1 MADPLS
7 VSASIAGLVTL
18 ADLVFRRIFKY
29 VHAVK
34 GASQEISALSSEV
47 GALYGI
53 LNNLYLVSCQ
63 LEDETL
69 FSNARV
75 NHINSC
81 TQTLEKLRIILDK
94 DSTSSSSMERMES
107 IKRKLHWPFT
117 ASQVKTLLAEL
128 ERHKSTLSLALNA
141 DSMLGFVQSL
151 STQGAIKDSM
161 DEIKLHLKQRHE
173 TDIRI
178 ALDAKRQKILETFG
192 KLDPK
197 KSQKTASQLRQPGT
211 GLWLMESQEY
221 LQWART
227 DGSKLWLY
235 GIPGAGKTVLAA
247 TLIEEALHTSDRTHF
262 VAFFYCDYNDPATQ
276 KPHLI
281 LGSLIQQF
289 AKQDERS
296 FEKVQ
301 EYCEWRNVEC
311 RSDFEYDN
319 QELRNLVID
328 ITSSL
333 EHVIIIV
340 DGLDEC
346 GANTLE
352 VTELLASL
360 NLEDGVANLKTLF
373 LSRDELDIREKLGSC
388 TQLAIGARSH
398 DLRLYVGAEID
409 TRIRK
414 NKLRIKDQSLKEYI
428 METLVNGAEGMFRWV
443 ACQMDHLCELPND
456 ASRRKALSNLPPTLT
471 ATYERILRR
480 VNASN
485 RDVQLLVSRALRWVI
500 YGDTSTGHLNT
511 AALCE
516 AVSIDRGDTQRDED
530 NIVDKTEIL
539 RWCSSL
545 IRQAADDDYLELAH
559 FTVKEFLQGI
569 GPERSGEFAIYRMDP
584 DDSEAELAKVCLTYL
599 NFQDFDKDIA
609 ANDNSTTRRFKE
621 NPLRKYA
628 VGTWDLHA
636 QHRVEP
642 VTYEKAMAGVA
653 EAGALHYASILAL
666 PEICTWLID
675 NGCEVDRSSR
685 YGTPFHCALLGLDAL
700 ISFDQ
705 GMRYSKPVSAYPHAQ
720 KITSILMEA
729 GATLHHYK
737 TSKGTYSPLFLSLY
751 HSNEALTIS
760 LLKEGATVDDQ
771 CLKLLEATLSTPE
784 VQLVGGVIDH
794 ITSQNVHEK
803 DMPELLRLQI
813 AAGRNPT
820 SRLMETESGNT
831 DIEPLQ
837 SAKYGSALRAAAKYG
852 QIDVLIQVLKRPNI
866 NVDDADRDDGTT
878 ALHLAAMTDHH
889 DIVKLLQTHGANSK
903 KVDHKGRAA
912 VHHAIRAK
920 GSMCLQYFLDG
931 NADTLSRDKDGYSL
945 WHLAALEDNK
955 ESLDYLERYPPLP
968 HLSSMKSTDGWS
980 PLLCAASVGSVACVE
995 WFIRAG
1001 CSVTD
1006 VGNNGNTA
1014 LHLAVAAKSGSLEV
1028 TRVLIAGAC
1037 NVNTLGAGGISPL
1050 MIAARLGRVE
1060 IMDLLMHEKADLSV
1074 VDDNGCN
1081 VVHHACDGGHL
1092 NIVQRLRYTDVDW
1105 NVRGIFSSSWSWP
1118 WTNVYPLHVAAINPK
1133 SDVLEYLLDEG
1144 LVSDINARTIITDA
1158 TRHYSATAL
1167 ETSVVFS
1174 CSSNVSTLLSRNA
1187 DTTIRCYNGELPIHI
1202 AARRGNL
1209 AVIAAFLE
1217 HGYDGEVP
1225 NPRGLDCEAIALESG
1240 HISAAKMFKDQ
1251 EVKRGSNTSSIS
1263 QLNWFQIS
1271 IHDLIDMPM
1280 GEESSWHPWYTN
1292 DDIFL
1297 PEHLEVATPLH
1308 IAASVGDARTVK
1320 FLLEKGADIDT
1331 TDGEL
1336 RTPLHLV
1343 AATDNSIMTEL
1354 LLDSK
1359 ANVHAVDKRLKTPC
1373 MVAALSGQLGPLQ
1386 IMITKGADLRTK
1398 DFASLTA
1405 LHYAADFR
1413 HLAVTSFLL
1422 TNYDGVAQ
1430 AYQEPGY
1437 YSAASLILSYGTWHE
1452 LHFLLN
1458 FAPDPEV
1465 YNDAKANCLTA
1476 CCQNQ
1481 HMTKSLLGKFIR
1493 RMSQRTAQ
1501 MLVHQRRSVG
1511 GTPLY
1516 TACTLVLPHQH
1527 VYLIDILL
1535 ELGADLEQEGGDHGT
1550 PLMGACAAGRLT
1562 AVKILLA
1569 KGAKMVYS
1577 NINGTIISA
1586 LDKAKAQN
1594 GFRNELETGSVKGLL
1609 SGSSRPEPLDTCNA
1623 DVGSDDD
1630 LLDPAQRPNMWESY
1644 KHDPHWSYLSK
1655 FKHTKRKTWTESLAT
1670 TRVGSPESLKPSSEA
1685 IPELPRSFQMVIHTA
1700 QDMMG
1705 VRIAQL
1711 DIAADMDVISMPVVE
1726 SLSLCKE
1733 RYEGEPIRAGTFDS
1747 KPQWQTTFDW
1757 HVARFSKTYTSTFV
1771 VLEEAHSGDIDILI
1785 GRPTIEKISFYKKN
1799 AMVW

>member
-7 VSASIAGLVTL
+7 ISASIAGLVTL

-151 STQGAIKDSM
+151 STQGAIKDSI
-161 DEIKLHLKQRHE
+161 DEIKLHLKQRHK

-178 ALDAKRQKILETFG
+178 AVDAKRQKILETFG

-211 GLWLMESQEY
+211 GLWLTESQEY

-247 TLIEEALHTSDRTHF
+247 TLIEAALHTSDRTHV

-289 AKQDERS
+289 AKQEERS
-296 FEKVQ
+296 FKKVQ
-301 EYCEWRNVEC
+301 GYCEWRNVEY
-311 RSDFEYDN
+311 RSDFEYEN
-319 QELRNLVID
+319 QELRNLVIEM
-328 ITSSL
+328 TSSF
-333 EHVIIIV
+333 ECVTIIV

-346 GANTLE
+346 GTNTLE

-373 LSRDELDIREKLGSC
+373 LSRDELDIREKLGSY
-388 TQLAIGARSH
+388 TQLAIGARSS

-409 TRIRK
+409 IRIRK

-500 YGDTSTGHLNT
+500 YGYTSTGQLNT

-516 AVSIDRGDTQRDED
+516 AVSINRGDTQRDEE
-530 NIVDKTEIL
+530 NIPDKIEIL

-545 IRQAADDDYLELAH
+545 IRHAADDDYLELAH
-559 FTVKEFLQGI
+559 FTVKEFLQRI

-584 DDSEAELAKVCLTYL
+584 DDSEDELAKVCLTYL
-599 NFQDFDKDIA
+599 NFEDFDQDIA

-621 NPLRKYA
+621 YPFRKYA
-628 VGTWDLHA
+628 VQTWDFHA
-636 QHRVEP
+636 QACLHDDEVFSLTKKLLHPSKPSTLISWAQDLIYLLHVQHLMGPE
-642 VTYEKAMAGVA
+642 TYEKAMAGVA

-685 YGTPFHCALLGLDAL
+685 YGTPFHCALLRWDAL
-700 ISFDQ
+700 CSFDR
-705 GMRYSKPVSAYPHAQ
+705 GMRYSKPVSAHPNAQ

-751 HSNEALTIS
+751 HSNEPLAIS
-760 LLKEGATVDDQ
+760 LLKDGATADDQ

-784 VQLVGGVIDH
+784 VKLVGGVIDH

-803 DMPELLRLQI
+803 DIPELLRLQI

-837 SAKYGSALRAAAKYG
+837 SAKYGSALRAAAMYG
-852 QIDVLIQVLKRPNI
+852 QINVLNQMLERQNI
-866 NVDDADRDDGTT
+866 DVDDADREDGTT
-878 ALHLAAMTDHH
+878 ALHLAAMTDHL
-889 DIVKLLQTHGANSK
+889 DIVKLLQTHGAKSK
-903 KVDHKGRAA
+903 KVDLKGRAA
-912 VHHAIRAK
+912 IYHAIRAK
-920 GSMCLQYFLDG
+920 GPSCLEYFLDE
-931 NADTLSRDKDGYSL
+931 NADTSSRDKDGYSL

-955 ESLDYLERYPPLP
+955 EKLDILERYPPLP
-968 HLSSMKSTDGWS
+968 HFSSMKSTDGWT

-995 WFIRAG
+995 WLIRAG

-1006 VGNNGNTA
+1006 VCNNGNTA
-1014 LHLAVAAKSGSLEV
+1014 LHLAVAAESGALEV
-1028 TRVLIAGAC
+1028 THVLIAGAC
-1037 NVNTLGAGGISPL
+1037 NVNTLGAGGNSPL

-1060 IMDLLMHEKADLSV
+1060 IMDLLIHEKADLSV
-1074 VDDNGCN
+1074 VDENGCN
-1081 VVHHACDGGHL
+1081 VVHHACEGGHL
-1092 NIVQRLRYTDVDW
+1092 NIVQRLRYTAVDW
-1105 NVRGIFSSSWSWP
+1105 NVPGIFSRWSWR
-1118 WTNVYPLHVAAINPK
+1118 WTNFYPLHLAAINPNH
-1133 SDVLEYLLDEG
+1133 DVLEYLLDEG
-1144 LVSDINARTIITDA
+1144 LISDINAGTIVNNRSD
-1158 TRHYSATAL
+1158 HSSATAL
-1167 ETSVVFS
+1167 EMSVVFS
-1174 CSSNVSTLLSRNA
+1174 CPSNVSALLSRNA
-1187 DTTIRCYNGELPIHI
+1187 DSTIRCFDGELPIHI
-1202 AARRGNL
+1202 AAQYGSL

-1217 HGYDGEVP
+1217 HGCDGEVP

-1251 EVKRGSNTSSIS
+1251 EVKRG
-1263 QLNWFQIS
+1263 
-1271 IHDLIDMPM
+1271 
-1280 GEESSWHPWYTN
+1280 
-1292 DDIFL
+1292 
-1297 PEHLEVATPLH
+1297 EV
-1308 IAASVGDARTVK
+1308 DAPYQR
-1320 FLLEKGADIDT
+1320 
-1331 TDGEL
+1331 
-1336 RTPLHLV
+1336 
-1343 AATDNSIMTEL
+1343 
-1354 LLDSK
+1354 
-1359 ANVHAVDKRLKTPC
+1359 
-1373 MVAALSGQLGPLQ
+1373 
-1386 IMITKGADLRTK
+1386 
-1398 DFASLTA
+1398 
-1405 LHYAADFR
+1405 
-1413 HLAVTSFLL
+1413 
-1422 TNYDGVAQ
+1422 AQ
-1430 AYQEPGY
+1430 QY
-1437 YSAASLILSYGTWHE
+1437 
-1452 LHFLLN
+1452 
-1458 FAPDPEV
+1458 
-1465 YNDAKANCLTA
+1465 
-1476 CCQNQ
+1476 
-1481 HMTKSLLGKFIR
+1481 
-1493 RMSQRTAQ
+1493 
-1501 MLVHQRRSVG
+1501 
-1511 GTPLY
+1511 
-1516 TACTLVLPHQH
+1516 
-1527 VYLIDILL
+1527 
-1535 ELGADLEQEGGDHGT
+1535 
-1550 PLMGACAAGRLT
+1550 
-1562 AVKILLA
+1562 
-1569 KGAKMVYS
+1569 
-1577 NINGTIISA
+1577 
-1586 LDKAKAQN
+1586 
-1594 GFRNELETGSVKGLL
+1594 
-1609 SGSSRPEPLDTCNA
+1609 
-1623 DVGSDDD
+1623 
-1630 LLDPAQRPNMWESY
+1630 
-1644 KHDPHWSYLSK
+1644 
-1655 FKHTKRKTWTESLAT
+1655 
-1670 TRVGSPESLKPSSEA
+1670 
-1685 IPELPRSFQMVIHTA
+1685 
-1700 QDMMG
+1700 
-1705 VRIAQL
+1705 
-1711 DIAADMDVISMPVVE
+1711 
-1726 SLSLCKE
+1726 
-1733 RYEGEPIRAGTFDS
+1733 
-1747 KPQWQTTFDW
+1747 
-1757 HVARFSKTYTSTFV
+1757 
-1771 VLEEAHSGDIDILI
+1771 
-1785 GRPTIEKISFYKKN
+1785 
-1799 AMVW
+1799 